1 MLYFS
6 NFLIDLEMYR
16 LHTSF
21 TSTVLMLFL
30 HICSLHYIKIFS
42 EEVKYSFYSIGLDL
56 HTKQMEAYLYGTE
69 AKQAE

>member
-1 MLYFS
+1 
-6 NFLIDLEMYR
+6 
-16 LHTSF
+16 
-21 TSTVLMLFL
+21 MLFL
-30 HICSLHYIKIFS
+30 HICSLHYRKIFS

>member
-1 MLYFS
+1 
-6 NFLIDLEMYR
+6 
-16 LHTSF
+16 
-21 TSTVLMLFL
+21 MLFL

-42 EEVKYSFYSIGLDL
+42 EESKYSFYSISIGLDL